1 MGLFKK
7 KNVIYAPANGVV
19 KSIDQV
25 KDEMFSTKLLG
36 DGFAVVPTDDL
47 VTAPIEGTVVSVFP
61 TKHAISLKTKNGL
74 EVLVHIGIDTVE
86 LNGAGFDTKVSE
98 GDKVTAESVLAN
110 VDFPFLASQG
120 KETDVIVVFTNSAQR
135 TLVITEKQGRC
146 GQAIGVINE

>member
-19 KSIDQV
+19 KSIEQV

-61 TKHAISLKTKNGL
+61 TKHAISLKAKNGL

-86 LNGAGFDTKVSE
+86 LNGAGFDTRVS
-98 GDKVTAESVLAN
+98 AESVLAN